1 MYQLQDFHIFFHI
14 KKANFHTFS
23 QQKAKTLNTFADLAS
38 KSKKDKKWQIQSQ
51 TH

>member
-1 MYQLQDFHIFFHI
+1 MYQLQDFYIVFHI
-14 KKANFHTFS
+14 KKQIFTHFHS
-23 QQKAKTLNTFADLAS
+23 KKAKTLNTFADLAS

>member
-1 MYQLQDFHIFFHI
+1 MYQRFSHSFSQQ
-14 KKANFHTFS
+14 KANFHIFS

>member
-1 MYQLQDFHIFFHI
+1 MYQLQDFHIVFHI
-14 KKANFHTFS
+14 KSKFSHSFS

>member
-1 MYQLQDFHIFFHI
+1 MYQRFSHIFSH

-51 TH
+51 IH

>member
-1 MYQLQDFHIFFHI
+1 MYQRFSHISSH

-38 KSKKDKKWQIQSQ
+38 KFKKDKKWQIQSQ

>member
-1 MYQLQDFHIFFHI
+1 MYQRFSHNFSHKKQIFTHFHS
-14 KKANFHTFS
+14 K
-23 QQKAKTLNTFADLAS
+23 KAKTLNTFADLAS